1 MLRINARIKEHPEPI
16 DRNKVRAFLEWFE
29 KFENSIDA
37 ADSWFETSGKGH
49 LAYVDCP
56 GELLN
61 KWHSGGYFSALKM
74 LIVCLIHQIYN
85 SSSDTRSFFLSIDL
99 YDVPIA

>member
-1 MLRINARIKEHPEPI
+1 
-16 DRNKVRAFLEWFE
+16 VRAFLEWFE

-37 ADSWFETSGKGH
+37 ADSWFETSGQGH
-49 LAYVDCP
+49 LAYIDCP

-74 LIVCLIHQIYN
+74 LIVIIFIHYKIFRLTFKILGANKERRRVQQK
-85 SSSDTRSFFLSIDL
+85 SGFKLRSFQN
-99 YDVPIA
+99 

>member
-1 MLRINARIKEHPEPI
+1 MKDHPDPI
-16 DRNKVRAFLEWFE
+16 DRNKARAFVEWFE

-49 LAYVDCP
+49 LEYVDCP

-61 KWHSGGYFSALKM
+61 KWQSGGYFSALKM
-74 LIVCLIHQIYN
+74 LIVSKNGMLRFC
-85 SSSDTRSFFLSIDL
+85 
-99 YDVPIA
+99 